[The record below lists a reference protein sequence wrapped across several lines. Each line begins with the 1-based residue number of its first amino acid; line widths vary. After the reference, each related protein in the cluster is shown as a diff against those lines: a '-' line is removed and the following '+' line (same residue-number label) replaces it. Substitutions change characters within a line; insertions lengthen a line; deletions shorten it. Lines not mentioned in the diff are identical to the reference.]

1 MHCTDGH
8 MLTRRFWLDW
18 GRIRAGIPGCQG

>member
-1 MHCTDGH
+1 MESADVH

-18 GRIRAGIPGCQG
+18 GRIRAGVSVCSG

>member
-1 MHCTDGH
+1 MKSADVN

-18 GRIRAGIPGCQG
+18 GRIRAGISGCSG